1 MHFTSI
7 TSMSGNIFILP
18 KINVWTTWWSCL
30 PGVSNQRIV
39 IFHSIYYLLIEKHF
53 SEVRNASHP
62 FSYGFHQH
70 LNYWCK
76 HHIFITKNQLWVEW
90 WCLVSVSNQSIVIF
104 NFCMLL
110 LNETSFFRSQI
121 DLKLIYLWAL
131 GPLDIWLVIYFYQ
144 KDTCTVNGVVCF
156 MFQANLLLY
165 SLFNM
170 FLMTV
175 KSSFRS

>member
-1 MHFTSI
+1 VDYLVIMFAWCFQSKNCYIPFNILFINSKTFFRRQKYLTS
-7 TSMSGNIFILP
+7 L
-18 KINVWTTWWSCL
+18 
-30 PGVSNQRIV
+30 
-39 IFHSIYYLLIEKHF
+39 
-53 SEVRNASHP
+53 
-62 FSYGFHQH
+62 GFHQH

-76 HHIFITKNQLWVEW
+76 HHIFITKNQLWAEW

-110 LNETSFFRSQI
+110 LNETSFFRSQK
-121 DLKLIYLWAL
+121 DLNLTYLWAL
-131 GPLDIWLVIYFYQ
+131 GPLDIWLVISFYQ
-144 KDTCTVNGVVCF
+144 KNTCTVNGVVCF